1 MGPFNLSFVEAL
13 DARRND
19 ARVRGY
25 AVPWC
30 DDYTNVAPMAN
41 NVNNNQERIG
51 FLEIEEVSSD
61 EEGSELDLDT
71 DESSLEKVSEL
82 DELID
87 EGSNDEKSLSS
98 VLVFDDR
105 SDEKESESFME
116 IHEGSDED
124 MAVGHVM
131 PDILQIQEGKDS
143 MPEPIP
149 PNLNVVVFDEIPG
162 KHHDMFLIEEDAVRL
177 LERTARPLTV
187 RNRRRRARVHLQKGC
202 SAN

>member
-41 NVNNNQERIG
+41 NVNNNQERVG
-51 FLEIEEVSSD
+51 YLEIENSSS
-61 EEGSELDLDT
+61 EEGSELDDLDT

-87 EGSNDEKSLSS
+87 EGSNDEKS
-98 VLVFDDR
+98 
-105 SDEKESESFME
+105 DEEESESFME

-131 PDILQIQEGKDS
+131 PDILQIQEENDS
-143 MPEPIP
+143 LSQPIP
-149 PNLNVVVFDEIPG
+149 ANVNVVVFDEIPG
-162 KHHDMFLIEEDAVRL
+162 EHHEMFLEEDAVPPVRL
-177 LERTARPLTV
+177 LERTARPLTA
-187 RNRRRRARVHLQKGC
+187 RNRRRRARVYLQKGC
-202 SAN
+202 SGN